1 MYNLCHFLIFVI
13 FLIILYLIFNI
24 NIEPFNFCTPPCNK
38 YQYCDI
44 RVSKC
49 YPLSKNKKSIFY
61 V

>member
-1 MYNLCHFLIFVI
+1 MKNLCQLLIFVI
-13 FLIILYLIFNI
+13 FSIVLYLMFNI
-24 NIEPFNFCTPPCNK
+24 NIEPFNLCIPQCNK